1 MPKPQLRAVDKEINH
16 PRDLARQ
23 RVKRWRSDA
32 EKLKLS
38 TTNIHDD
45 EGAKVLNVTDILSHE
60 HHSARIGRK

>member
-1 MPKPQLRAVDKEINH
+1 MPKPQLRAVDNQRTH

-45 EGAKVLNVTDILSHE
+45 KGAKVLNVGDILSHD